1 VVPLHLVVLA
11 AGKGTRMRS
20 RLPKVLHRVA
30 GRPIIDYVL
39 DVASQLSPASIS
51 LIVGHEADRVREA
64 LSARP
69 GLGFALQ
76 EPQLGTGHALLQ
88 AEPLLRGASGTVLLL
103 SGDVPL
109 LRARTLRQV
118 LEAHEDARAAATVL
132 TARVD
137 RPDGYGRIVRDATDG
152 RIVRI
157 TEHRDATVEE
167 RRINEINTGIYAFD
181 LEPLFPALRAIGA
194 ANAQGE
200 YYLPDLVAIY
210 RQRGLTIETVETG
223 DIREVQGINSRSELA
238 EASAVLRRQ
247 TCEDLMAAGVTIVD
261 PAATYIDAG
270 VKVGPDTIVHPN
282 VYLEGR
288 TEIGSG
294 CEIHAGVRIV
304 DSVVGNGVV
313 ILNHCLITAST
324 IADAVRIGPFAHLR
338 PDSHVLERA
347 HIGNFVELKKTTLGR
362 GSKANHLAYLGDATI
377 GDSVNVGAGTIT
389 CNYDGEKKHPTI
401 IEDGAFIGSD
411 VQLVA
416 PVKVGKGAY
425 VGAGSSITENV
436 PPGALAV
443 ARGRQVNKEGW
454 VARKKQPKKD

>member
-1 VVPLHLVVLA
+1 
-11 AGKGTRMRS
+11 
-20 RLPKVLHRVA
+20 
-30 GRPIIDYVL
+30 
-39 DVASQLSPASIS
+39 
-51 LIVGHEADRVREA
+51 
-64 LSARP
+64 
-69 GLGFALQ
+69 
-76 EPQLGTGHALLQ
+76 
-88 AEPLLRGASGTVLLL
+88 
-103 SGDVPL
+103 
-109 LRARTLRQV
+109 
-118 LEAHEDARAAATVL
+118 
-132 TARVD
+132 
-137 RPDGYGRIVRDATDG
+137 
-152 RIVRI
+152 
-157 TEHRDATVEE
+157 
-167 RRINEINTGIYAFD
+167 
-181 LEPLFPALRAIGA
+181 
-194 ANAQGE
+194 
-200 YYLPDLVAIY
+200 VAIY

-247 TCEDLMAAGVTIVD
+247 TCEELMAAGVTIVD

-338 PDSHVLERA
+338 PDSRVLERA

-425 VGAGSSITENV
+425 VGAGSSITEDV

-443 ARGRQVNKEGW
+443 ARGRQVHKEGW